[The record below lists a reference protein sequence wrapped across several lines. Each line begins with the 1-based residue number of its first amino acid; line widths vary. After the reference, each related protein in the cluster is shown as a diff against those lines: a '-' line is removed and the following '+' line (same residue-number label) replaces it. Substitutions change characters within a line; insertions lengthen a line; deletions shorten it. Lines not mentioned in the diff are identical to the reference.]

1 MDAAGWLIL
10 ALIVLL
16 LAAVAFDRRPAP
28 PARRW
33 HHRLQGQVMH
43 LLMTASQI
51 NGLPVVTLG
60 GDDVAEVRD
69 VIYSPEAG
77 RLVGLTLNKRGFLSG
92 QRRELLPASSV
103 HALGRDAVM
112 VADASCLV
120 LPEDAPEEVAHPGT
134 DRNVVGDDVLTEGG
148 VSLGTVR
155 DLALLVGS
163 TGEVVGYQIDK
174 VGGGEGH
181 PASGPACGVRFDTCG
196 PGHHRGVRP

>member
-1 MDAAGWLIL
+1 
-10 ALIVLL
+10 
-16 LAAVAFDRRPAP
+16 
-28 PARRW
+28 
-33 HHRLQGQVMH
+33 MH

-77 RLVGLTLNKRGFLSG
+77 RIVGLTLNKRGFLSG
-92 QRRELLPASSV
+92 RRRELLPASSV

-174 VGGGEGH
+174 VGGGEGYIPL
-181 PASGPACGVRFDTCG
+181 PAQLAVSGSTLVVPDTTEEFVRDDLVGLGAAVEEFRSRLG
-196 PGHHRGVRP
+196 MR